1 MARFCP
7 NCGQKL
13 DESDRF
19 CKSCGKSLVE
29 ENVPVRERRTKR
41 TVVYEG
47 VIHNCPCC
55 DYVIDSFMTKC
66 PSCGY
71 EIRDAKSVTSVT
83 ELALKLERVQARQM
97 PVIESKKSLLKMVI
111 GKDFK
116 DDDEV
121 REAERRFKRQK
132 DEEKANIIIN
142 FPVPNTK
149 EDMLEFMIMATSNIN
164 VKKGVD
170 DEVSKAWL
178 NKMEQVCQRAKLTMN
193 TSDMMQIKSFYD
205 NKKQEIKSKKVKGFL
220 KVIGGILIYLFLM
233 LILFNL

>member
-1 MARFCP
+1 MARFCS

-19 CKSCGKSLVE
+19 CKSCGKSLADD
-29 ENVPVRERRTKR
+29 NIPARERRTKR

-66 PSCGY
+66 PACGY

-83 ELALKLERVQARQM
+83 ELASKLERVQARQM

-116 DDDEV
+116 SDDEV
-121 REAERRFKRQK
+121 REAERRFERQK
-132 DEEKANIIIN
+132 DQEKANLIIN
-142 FPVPNTK
+142 FPVPNAK
-149 EDMLEFMIMATSNIN
+149 EDMLEFMIMASSNIN

-178 NKMEQVCQRAKLTMN
+178 HKMEQICQRAKMTMN
-193 TSDMMQIKSFYD
+193 SSDMIQIKSFYD
-205 NKKQEIKSKKVKGFL
+205 NKKHEIRSKKLRRVL
-220 KVIGGILIYLFLM
+220 LVIGGILLYLIFM
-233 LILFNL
+233 LILMAL